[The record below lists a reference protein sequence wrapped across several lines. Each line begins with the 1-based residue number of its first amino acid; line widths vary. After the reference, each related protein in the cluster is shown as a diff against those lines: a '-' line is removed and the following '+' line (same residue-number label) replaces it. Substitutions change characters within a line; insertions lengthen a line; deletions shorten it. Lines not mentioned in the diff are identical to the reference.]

1 MEAAHI
7 VLVSA
12 ACLALAGC
20 TAAPPTPDEPAVSLT
35 MSKVCAFHNSGFA
48 YAGGAPPQPDII
60 TMDNDGGWC
69 GHLNVSVHGSLVFGE
84 RMHLVRQPLH
94 GQVSIA
100 VQSNGT
106 RVLYRPNPDF
116 IGGDS
121 FSVRDATFNITLPY
135 DVVVVR

>member
-1 MEAAHI
+1 MQAAHI
-7 VLVSA
+7 VLVST

-20 TAAPPTPDEPAVSLT
+20 TAAPPPEPAASLT
-35 MSKVCAFHNSGFA
+35 TSKVCAFHNSGFA
-48 YAGGAPPQPDII
+48 YAGGSPPQPDII

-84 RMHLVRQPLH
+84 QMHVVHQPLH
-94 GQVSIA
+94 GQVAIA
-100 VQSNGT
+100 VESHGT

-116 IGGDS
+116 TGDDS

-135 DVVVVR
+135 NVVVVR